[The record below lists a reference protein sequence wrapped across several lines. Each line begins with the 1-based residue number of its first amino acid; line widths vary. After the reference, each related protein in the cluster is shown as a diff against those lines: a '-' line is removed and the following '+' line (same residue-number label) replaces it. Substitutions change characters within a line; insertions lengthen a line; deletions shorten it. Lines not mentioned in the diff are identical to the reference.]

1 MKTFKQMRENVT
13 SDDDY
18 KAKKK
23 ALQDIQNDPKQAA
36 IVGRDKLVQRKDKLD
51 KDYQDYKSKTNIAA
65 STLRYSVKF
74 AMQKGGK
81 IANAFYKDKEEAE
94 KFVKSVIAKGGKA
107 IMTTEEVK
115 EDAPANAVGDGSNL
129 AMPPSHEPGVHV
141 KKKKKDVTSLL
152 RREDYDKVE
161 VENLIN
167 KIESNQDIEENQIK
181 PIVNNIKSKK
191 EKGTY
196 SEEFAM
202 TAFRYVVDG
211 QIKSTVS
218 EDFRNKVASELLSK
232 YV

>member
-1 MKTFKQMRENVT
+1 MKTFKEIRSIIREF
-13 SDDDY
+13 SDSQIDMLARQY
-18 KAKKK
+18 AG
-23 ALQDIQNDPKQAA
+23 L
-36 IVGRDKLVQRKDKLD
+36 KDKTISTDQANKLRKIFDRIPDRALD
-51 KDYQDYKSKTNIAA
+51 A
-65 STLRYSVKF
+65 LRRKKIPFISGMALSRMVK
-74 AMQKGGK
+74 KG
-81 IANAFYKDKEEAE
+81 
-94 KFVKSVIAKGGKA
+94 
-107 IMTTEEVK
+107 MHVK
-115 EDAPANAVGDGSNL
+115 EDAPVNAVGDGSNL
-129 AMPPSHEPGVHV
+129 AMPPDAEPGVHV

-218 EDFRNKVASELLSK
+218 ENFRNKVASELLSK

>member
-1 MKTFKQMRENVT
+1 MKTFKEVRSIIREF
-13 SDDDY
+13 SDSQIDMLARQY
-18 KAKKK
+18 AG
-23 ALQDIQNDPKQAA
+23 L
-36 IVGRDKLVQRKDKLD
+36 KDKTISTDQANKLRKIFDRIPDRALD
-51 KDYQDYKSKTNIAA
+51 A
-65 STLRYSVKF
+65 LRRKKIPFISGMALSRMVK
-74 AMQKGGK
+74 KG
-81 IANAFYKDKEEAE
+81 
-94 KFVKSVIAKGGKA
+94 
-107 IMTTEEVK
+107 MPVK

-129 AMPPSHEPGVHV
+129 AMPPDAEPGVHV

-152 RREDYDKVE
+152 RREDYDKVK

-218 EDFRNKVASELLSK
+218 ENFRNKVASELLSK

>member
-1 MKTFKQMRENVT
+1 MKTFKEIRSVIREF
-13 SDDDY
+13 SDSQIDMLARQYAGLKD
-18 KAKKK
+18 KTISTDQANKLRKIFDRIPDRALDALRKKK
-23 ALQDIQNDPKQAA
+23 IPFISGLALS
-36 IVGRDKLVQRKDKLD
+36 RM
-51 KDYQDYKSKTNIAA
+51 
-65 STLRYSVKF
+65 VK
-74 AMQKGGK
+74 KG
-81 IANAFYKDKEEAE
+81 
-94 KFVKSVIAKGGKA
+94 
-107 IMTTEEVK
+107 MPVK

-129 AMPPSHEPGVHV
+129 AMPPDAEPGVHV

-167 KIESNQDIEENQIK
+167 KIESNQEIEENQIK

-218 EDFRNKVASELLSK
+218 ENFRNKVASELLSK

>member
-1 MKTFKQMRENVT
+1 MKTFKEF
-13 SDDDY
+13 SDSQIDMLARQYAD
-18 KAKKK
+18 
-23 ALQDIQNDPKQAA
+23 L
-36 IVGRDKLVQRKDKLD
+36 KDKTISIDQANKLRKIFDRIPDRALD
-51 KDYQDYKSKTNIAA
+51 A
-65 STLRYSVKF
+65 LRRKKIPFISGLALSRMIKKGMPVK
-74 AMQKGGK
+74 AGY
-81 IANAFYKDKEEAE
+81 NEE
-94 KFVKSVIAKGGKA
+94 
-107 IMTTEEVK
+107 
-115 EDAPANAVGDGSNL
+115 APANAVGDGSNL
-129 AMPPSHEPGVHV
+129 AMPPAVEPGVHV

-196 SEEFAM
+196 TEEFAM
-202 TAFRYVVDG
+202 TAFRYVVDN

>member
-1 MKTFKQMRENVT
+1 MKTFKEIRSIIREF
-13 SDDDY
+13 SDSQIDMLARQY
-18 KAKKK
+18 AG
-23 ALQDIQNDPKQAA
+23 L
-36 IVGRDKLVQRKDKLD
+36 KDKTISTDQANKLRKIFDRIPDRALD
-51 KDYQDYKSKTNIAA
+51 A
-65 STLRYSVKF
+65 LRRKKIPFISGLALSRMVK
-74 AMQKGGK
+74 KG
-81 IANAFYKDKEEAE
+81 
-94 KFVKSVIAKGGKA
+94 
-107 IMTTEEVK
+107 MPVK

-129 AMPPSHEPGVHV
+129 AMPPDAEPGVHV

-218 EDFRNKVASELLSK
+218 ENFRNKVASELLSK
-232 YV
+232 YVWKLIKN

>member
-1 MKTFKQMRENVT
+1 MKTFKEVRSIIREF
-13 SDDDY
+13 SDSQIDMLARQY
-18 KAKKK
+18 AG
-23 ALQDIQNDPKQAA
+23 L
-36 IVGRDKLVQRKDKLD
+36 KDKTISTDQANKLRKIFDRIPDRALD
-51 KDYQDYKSKTNIAA
+51 A
-65 STLRYSVKF
+65 LRRKKIPFISGMALSRMVK
-74 AMQKGGK
+74 KG
-81 IANAFYKDKEEAE
+81 
-94 KFVKSVIAKGGKA
+94 
-107 IMTTEEVK
+107 MPVK

-129 AMPPSHEPGVHV
+129 AMPPDAEPGVHV

-232 YV
+232 YVWKLIKN

>member
-1 MKTFKQMRENVT
+1 MKTFKEF
-13 SDDDY
+13 SDSQIDMLARQY
-18 KAKKK
+18 AG
-23 ALQDIQNDPKQAA
+23 L
-36 IVGRDKLVQRKDKLD
+36 KDKTISTDQANKLRKIFDRIPDRALD
-51 KDYQDYKSKTNIAA
+51 A
-65 STLRYSVKF
+65 LRRKKIPFISGLALSRMIKKGMPVK
-74 AMQKGGK
+74 AGY
-81 IANAFYKDKEEAE
+81 NEE
-94 KFVKSVIAKGGKA
+94 
-107 IMTTEEVK
+107 
-115 EDAPANAVGDGSNL
+115 APANAVGDGSNL
-129 AMPPSHEPGVHV
+129 AMPPAVEPGVHV

-196 SEEFAM
+196 TEEFAM
-202 TAFRYVVDG
+202 TAFRYVVDS

-232 YV
+232 YI

>member
-1 MKTFKQMRENVT
+1 MKTFKEIRSVIREF
-13 SDDDY
+13 SDSQIDMLARQYAGLKD
-18 KAKKK
+18 KTISTDQANKLRKIFDRIPDRALDALRKKK
-23 ALQDIQNDPKQAA
+23 IPFISGLALS
-36 IVGRDKLVQRKDKLD
+36 RM
-51 KDYQDYKSKTNIAA
+51 
-65 STLRYSVKF
+65 VK
-74 AMQKGGK
+74 KG
-81 IANAFYKDKEEAE
+81 
-94 KFVKSVIAKGGKA
+94 
-107 IMTTEEVK
+107 MPVK

-129 AMPPSHEPGVHV
+129 AMPPDAEPGVHV

-218 EDFRNKVASELLSK
+218 ENFRNKVASELLSK
-232 YV
+232 YVWKLIKN

>member
-1 MKTFKQMRENVT
+1 MKTFKEIRSIIREF
-13 SDDDY
+13 SDSQIDMLARQY
-18 KAKKK
+18 AG
-23 ALQDIQNDPKQAA
+23 L
-36 IVGRDKLVQRKDKLD
+36 KDKTISTDQANKLRKIFDRIPDRALD
-51 KDYQDYKSKTNIAA
+51 A
-65 STLRYSVKF
+65 LRRKKIPFISGMALSRMVK
-74 AMQKGGK
+74 KG
-81 IANAFYKDKEEAE
+81 
-94 KFVKSVIAKGGKA
+94 
-107 IMTTEEVK
+107 MPVK

-129 AMPPSHEPGVHV
+129 AMPPDAEPGVHV

-218 EDFRNKVASELLSK
+218 ENFRNKVASELLSK
-232 YV
+232 YVWKLIKN

>member
-1 MKTFKQMRENVT
+1 MKTFKEF
-13 SDDDY
+13 SDSQIDMLARQYAD
-18 KAKKK
+18 
-23 ALQDIQNDPKQAA
+23 L
-36 IVGRDKLVQRKDKLD
+36 KDKTISIDQANKLRKIFDRIPDRALD
-51 KDYQDYKSKTNIAA
+51 A
-65 STLRYSVKF
+65 LRRKKIPFISGLALSRMIKKGMPVK
-74 AMQKGGK
+74 AGY
-81 IANAFYKDKEEAE
+81 NEE
-94 KFVKSVIAKGGKA
+94 
-107 IMTTEEVK
+107 
-115 EDAPANAVGDGSNL
+115 APANAVGDGSNL
-129 AMPPSHEPGVHV
+129 AMPPDAEPGVHV
-141 KKKKKDVTSLL
+141 KKKKKELTSLL

-218 EDFRNKVASELLSK
+218 ENFRNKVASELLSK

>member
-1 MKTFKQMRENVT
+1 MKTFKEF
-13 SDDDY
+13 SDSQIDMLARQYAD
-18 KAKKK
+18 
-23 ALQDIQNDPKQAA
+23 L
-36 IVGRDKLVQRKDKLD
+36 KDKTISIDQANKLRKIFDRIPDRALD
-51 KDYQDYKSKTNIAA
+51 A
-65 STLRYSVKF
+65 LRRKKIPFISGLALSRMIKKGMPVK
-74 AMQKGGK
+74 AGY
-81 IANAFYKDKEEAE
+81 NEE
-94 KFVKSVIAKGGKA
+94 
-107 IMTTEEVK
+107 
-115 EDAPANAVGDGSNL
+115 APANAVGDGSNL
-129 AMPPSHEPGVHV
+129 AMPPAVEPGVHV

-196 SEEFAM
+196 TEEFAM
-202 TAFRYVVDG
+202 TAFRYVVDS

-232 YV
+232 YI

>member
-1 MKTFKQMRENVT
+1 MKTFKEVRSIIREF
-13 SDDDY
+13 SDSQIDMLARQY
-18 KAKKK
+18 AG
-23 ALQDIQNDPKQAA
+23 L
-36 IVGRDKLVQRKDKLD
+36 KDKTISTDQANKLRKIFDRIPDRALD
-51 KDYQDYKSKTNIAA
+51 A
-65 STLRYSVKF
+65 LRRKKIPFISGMALSRMVK
-74 AMQKGGK
+74 KG
-81 IANAFYKDKEEAE
+81 
-94 KFVKSVIAKGGKA
+94 
-107 IMTTEEVK
+107 MPVK

-129 AMPPSHEPGVHV
+129 AMPPDAEPGVHV

-152 RREDYDKVE
+152 GREDYDKVE

-218 EDFRNKVASELLSK
+218 ENFRNKVASELLSK